1 MTTTTSIATTA
12 FDKPVTLPAIPRR
25 STTSLR
31 NATHLELGSKASFAT
46 DWHREI
52 DLSLRGSDGLHWEIV
67 PEAYNERQ
75 VLMFIAVDHVKPAR
89 FEPAVV
95 KAEPGIDYTD
105 ALSDSAVVRSDF
117 RGLTYTFYFDK
128 PCEHVKSSF
137 ATAEPRFGILERAKR
152 LFVGVGLGDLQA
164 FAAITVNAAERPI
177 ARLAMETSAAGNGC
191 MLELVNNLTGQRL
204 SSRFVVLPKKFMA
217 ALRRAIARQIAAP
230 RQLPLELQMTIHYRA
245 FVRSAHSITDC
256 WKAARHIAVG
266 KDCSVQRFSIRAHH
280 GVAIVGPASP

>member
-12 FDKPVTLPAIPRR
+12 FDKPVTLPAIPTR

-31 NATHLELGSKASFAT
+31 NATQIELAPKASLKT
-46 DWHREI
+46 GWREI
-52 DLSLRGSDGLHWEIV
+52 HLSLRGSDGLDGKIV
-67 PEAYNERQ
+67 PEAYDERQ
-75 VLMFIAVDHVKPAR
+75 VLLFIAVDHVNPAR

-117 RGLTYTFYFDK
+117 RGLTYTFYFDN

-137 ATAEPRFGILERAKR
+137 ATAEPRFGILERAKH

-177 ARLAMETSAAGNGC
+177 ARLAMETTAAGNGC
-191 MLELVNNLTGQRL
+191 MLELVNNVTGQL
-204 SSRFVVLPKKFMA
+204 ISSRFVVLPKKFMA
-217 ALRRAIARQIAAP
+217 ALRRAITRQIAVP
-230 RQLPLELQMTIHYRA
+230 IQLPLELQMATHYRA
-245 FVRSAHSITDC
+245 FAHSAHSITDC

-266 KDCSVQRFSIRAHH
+266 KDCSVQRLSIRAHH
-280 GVAIVGPASP
+280 GIAIVGPASP